1 MCCVSFWC
9 DSLTNN
15 IMSTQYLDSQ
25 WLLLSKRKK
34 KEYQTIQDSK
44 LCVHSFQ
51 IQFFSFLWIIVVW
64 VDSLITLIMNSTF
77 VSVYLNMWKPWITQV
92 VYLKM
97 LKKSSN
103 TLIKVLVM
111 RFEKESLKYK
121 ENRIY
126 KAVSMFY
133 FYLHYEQWRFEFI
146 DDSHQMVQNMME
158 T

>member
-15 IMSTQYLDSQ
+15 VMSTQYLDSL

-44 LCVHSFQ
+44 LCVHSFLF
-51 IQFFSFLWIIVVW
+51 ISMNYCCMSRLSNNSHNELHICI
-64 VDSLITLIMNSTF
+64 SLSKHVKTMNYSGGLPQN
-77 VSVYLNMWKPWITQV
+77 VK
-92 VYLKM
+92 
-97 LKKSSN
+97 KKSWN
-103 TLIKVLVM
+103 TIIKVLVM